1 MEKEIRQL
9 AEIIYG
15 ERGSNLVV
23 IAARPFM
30 GKTAL
35 SLHLTHHF
43 IMEEKTTAY
52 FSMKL
57 PSSRLMRYLLFIN
70 TNIDMEKI
78 KQDCLSDTELSKLT
92 EASSNLSRL
101 HLSIHDG
108 SSFSVETI
116 KEKALEL
123 KKTKGL
129 EVLFIDY
136 LQLLTSSAKCNS
148 RQEEIISI
156 LSELKAIAEELA
168 VSIIV
173 LSQLSRSV
181 EEKNDKRPE
190 VNDLLEIGQ
199 VEPTADKIIFLYS
212 DAYYSSKPSEKSSTE
227 IIIAKGKNEKPGKI
241 IIDDFINYC

>member
-9 AEIIYG
+9 AEIIYR
-15 ERGSNLVV
+15 EKVSDLVV
-23 IAARPFM
+23 IAARPSM
-30 GKTAL
+30 GKTLL
-35 SLHLTHHF
+35 SIHLTHHF
-43 IMEEKTTAY
+43 ITEEKATAF

-57 PSSRLMRYLLFIN
+57 PSNRLMRYLLSIN
-70 TNIDMEKI
+70 TNIEVEKI
-78 KQDCLSDTELSKLT
+78 KQGRLSAKELSKIT
-92 EASSNLSRL
+92 EASSNLNRL
-101 HLSIHDG
+101 PLNIYDG
-108 SSFSVETI
+108 STFSVETI

-123 KKTKGL
+123 KNTTGL
-129 EVLFIDY
+129 DLLFIDY